1 MNGKFSPGDLV
12 LVDRPTQFWGPGD
25 PVLGATENMHLGI
38 VVDYDCLD
46 LGPGPFNGLRWV
58 RVQLEGE
65 NITIPEQWC
74 RRVRA
79 R

>member
-38 VVDYDCLD
+38 VVDYDDLD
-46 LGPGPFNGLRWV
+46 LDAGRLGWRWV
-58 RVQLEGE
+58 RIQLEGE
-65 NITIPEQWC
+65 NITIPEQLC

>member
-12 LVDRPTQFWGPGD
+12 LFDRPTQFWGPGD

-38 VVDYDCLD
+38 VVDYEGD
-46 LGPGPFNGLRWV
+46 LGPGRGGDVRWV
-58 RVQLEGE
+58 RIQLEGE
-65 NITIPEQWC
+65 NITIPEQLC